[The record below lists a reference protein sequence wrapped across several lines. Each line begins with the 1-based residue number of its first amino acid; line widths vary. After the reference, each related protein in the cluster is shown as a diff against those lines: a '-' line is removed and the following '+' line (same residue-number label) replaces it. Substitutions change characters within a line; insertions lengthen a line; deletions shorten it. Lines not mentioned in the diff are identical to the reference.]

1 MRRFKAVFTP
11 IVLTLGTATFLC
23 LLWQFDPP
31 RVWDRLVAFG
41 WGFAVLLPFQILDHM
56 LNACGW
62 KLSFPPAAAG
72 RAGFWDL
79 VRVRIAGDGVNYL
92 TPSGNIA
99 GEFVRPGMLKC
110 DLPDE
115 VKIASVFLA
124 KVAQAVGQALFVI
137 FGLGYVLVGRRYAF
151 QGRQAAWGAAAM
163 LAILGA
169 VALGVWVFASEPPAW
184 VGRRWPRAMNK
195 EFENANVLVM
205 PNSLTPGDAAF
216 GCTNWS
222 RILGDRLDSSQPA
235 ILFYYCYNTLSVP
248 YTLRRMSAEGLVTC
262 PTSPPS
268 PLPTCDATGSISGPG
283 SKRNDVIATNV
294 YRNAGSPLFTN
305 DLAINA
311 LRIKFVIGEETYTP
325 MAGKP
330 DLVNPQFIKIDTL
343 VTTNL
348 SYMNTFD

>member
-184 VGRRWPRAMNK
+184 VGRRWPRAVEK
-195 EFENANVLVM
+195 GASVRALLRHCLARH
-205 PNSLTPGDAAF
+205 P
-216 GCTNWS
+216 W
-222 RILGDRLDSSQPA
+222 RL
-235 ILFYYCYNTLSVP
+235 
-248 YTLRRMSAEGLVTC
+248 
-262 PTSPPS
+262 
-268 PLPTCDATGSISGPG
+268 
-283 SKRNDVIATNV
+283 
-294 YRNAGSPLFTN
+294 AGSTLFFMLGYGWGAAEIWIIARLMGLPMGAQTA
-305 DLAINA
+305 LAVEFLSNLVDA
-311 LRIKFVIGEETYTP
+311 MAFMVPAKIGTQE
-325 MAGKP
+325 AGKAAIFKGLGMPP
-330 DLVNPQFIKIDTL
+330 DLGFTL
-343 VTTNL
+343 GIIRHVREISWAGL
-348 SYMNTFD
+348 GLAFYAAHQRRRPGLRS